1 MLYFVIVFAIGFG
14 LGTIR
19 ALVLAPSL
27 GEVRAVLIEL
37 PIMLAASWL
46 VCGWLLKRTPLR
58 ASAAAAMG
66 AFALALLL
74 LAEAALS
81 IMAFGRTPLEHLAL
95 YAQPAHVFGLIGQVL
110 FGAFPSIRSLG
121 RHP

>member
-1 MLYFVIVFAIGFG
+1 MLYFVIVFAIGFV

-19 ALVLAPSL
+19 TLALAPSL

-37 PIMLAASWL
+37 PIMLTASWL

-58 ASAAAAMG
+58 ASDAAAMG
-66 AFALALLL
+66 ASALALLL

-95 YAQPAHVFGLIGQVL
+95 YAQPAHVLGLIGQVL